1 MKDYSLFLA
10 IASLMTL
17 SSCVT
22 PTTSE
27 SLSTSTGGSMSNSQ
41 ESSSISNSETVS
53 ESVSIDEN
61 ADYIVSEIKTL
72 ENGKTYLEV
81 DGNPFALRGGQIRV
95 DGLLN
100 RDFER
105 YPNAPQPLT
114 YTEIEEYFKQAKD
127 FNLNTLELSLD
138 WKRIEPQKDVYDF
151 TLVDQLLSMSNK
163 YNLKCEFLWFSTNMC
178 GDSHEFQIPDYIIN
192 DRVTYPRFEVEK
204 ESYSGLY
211 GDMFW
216 LILNDE
222 DLMARERLVLE
233 KLMEHVYE
241 WNLENGKKNPLIGM
255 QIHNESDGLLRWRLD
270 QRKPKLNGNVVT
282 PEYLWDVTLDALDNA
297 GKAVKEAQYK
307 IITRCNMTVTFGVG
321 EFPQFA
327 GKGFSP
333 LDILRLEGIDM
344 IGDDPYSSDPKKINK
359 TVKEYAVEGNYP
371 HISENMGNYASSAA
385 LFLTTYQAGGSYM
398 FYDFATPQYFMH
410 VNGSGSY
417 QMDQGIINP
426 DFTYK
431 AHSAETRSIV
441 NGIAK
446 MGNVLPLI
454 NSEDFAAFNVLS
466 EQNQKTLTQ
475 TICTSSIQV
484 KYETT
489 NGGVAFAIQYGD
501 YMYLYST
508 QDCNMTIEN
517 ASFTYKAEI
526 GHFDN
531 DEFIT
536 ESSELINPTIS
547 VGKDK
552 LYRIKIRSISSEV
565 SSTTN
570 QYV

>member
-1 MKDYSLFLA
+1 MKDYSLLLT

-22 PTTSE
+22 PTTP
-27 SLSTSTGGSMSNSQ
+27 STSTGGSMSNSQ
-41 ESSSISNSETVS
+41 ESSSITNSESVS
-53 ESVSIDEN
+53 ESVSINEN

-72 ENGKTYLEV
+72 DNGKTYLEV
-81 DGNPFALRGGQIRV
+81 DGNPFSIRGGQLRI

-100 RDFER
+100 RDYDW
-105 YPNAPQPLT
+105 YPNPPAPLT
-114 YTEIEEYFKQAKD
+114 YEEIEEYFKQAKD

-138 WKRIEPQKDVYDF
+138 WRRIEPQKDVYDF

-163 YNLKCEFLWFSTNMC
+163 YDLKCEFLWFSTNMC
-178 GDSHEFQIPDYIIN
+178 GDSHVFQLPDYIIN
-192 DRVTYPRFEVEK
+192 DQQTFPRFEVEK
-204 ESYSGLY
+204 NGHSGLY

-222 DLMARERLVLE
+222 DLMTRERLVLE
-233 KLMEHVYE
+233 KLMDHVYN

-270 QRKPKLNGNVVT
+270 QRNLKLNGVKIT

-297 GKAVKEAQYK
+297 GKAVKEAKYK
-307 IITRCNMTVTFGVG
+307 IYTRCNMTVTFGVD

-333 LDILRLEGIDM
+333 LDVLRLDGIDM
-344 IGDDPYSSDPKKINK
+344 IGDDPYSSDPKKINS

-371 HISENMGNYASSAA
+371 HISENMGNYASSPA
-385 LFLTTYQAGGSYM
+385 LFLTAYQAGGSYM
-398 FYDFATPQYFMH
+398 FYDFATPQYFIF

-431 AHSAETRSIV
+431 AHSAETKRIV
-441 NGIAK
+441 DGIAK

-454 NSEDFAAFNVLS
+454 DSEDFAAFNVLT
-466 EQNQKTLTQ
+466 EENKKELTQ

-489 NGGVAFAIQYGD
+489 NGGVAFAIEHEE

-517 ASFTYKAEI
+517 ASFTFKAEI
-526 GHFDN
+526 GHFEN
-531 DEFIT
+531 DEFIV

-547 VGKDK
+547 VGKEK
-552 LYRIKIRSISSEV
+552 LYRIKIRSITNEV

-570 QYV
+570 QNV